1 MGDELT
7 RMRERLAT
15 RVIAANHI
23 GSDLVADA
31 LWTVP
36 RHLFLPDLPPEVAYR
51 DDAIVTKRDADG
63 LAISSSSQPGIMAI
77 TRVARRS
84 RMRVSSSPTESS
96 SEPYPTKAPAQPRRL
111 RPWSA
116 SPYPAGRE
124 TEASTAGGHATPA
137 RPDRTDNSTTPAW
150 ASVVRQ
156 NVPCQQ
162 GGRARARHLP
172 LPRETYAEGFR

>member
-63 LAISSSSQPGIMAI
+63 LAISRSYGACAAQPSAPSAQTTVTSG
-77 TRVARRS
+77 
-84 RMRVSSSPTESS
+84 
-96 SEPYPTKAPAQPRRL
+96 YPAPARCERAMSARSL
-111 RPWSA
+111 SMSTLTTRPEG
-116 SPYPAGRE
+116 P
-124 TEASTAGGHATPA
+124 TI
-137 RPDRTDNSTTPAW
+137 
-150 ASVVRQ
+150 
-156 NVPCQQ
+156 CLI
-162 GGRARARHLP
+162 RAAL
-172 LPRETYAEGFR
+172 